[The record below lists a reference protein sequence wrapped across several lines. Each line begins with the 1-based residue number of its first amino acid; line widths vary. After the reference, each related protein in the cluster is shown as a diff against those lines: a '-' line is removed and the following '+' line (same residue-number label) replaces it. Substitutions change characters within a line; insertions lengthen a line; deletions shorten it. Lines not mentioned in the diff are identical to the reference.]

1 MRNINSITNLV
12 TTHLTVCMMA
22 SELPVESYHIELLK
36 QHDDYMCSFFG
47 GSEDLPDLLSCLKA
61 EGVLENNEV
70 QRLLKRMPDSY
81 NVIKG
86 LLPILKRKKADI
98 FLKFL
103 RVLKQRAEFNPN
115 PEYRTWKTLNTLIQG
130 LEGRSV
136 RDFRVPVET
145 HLTKTLQDLRTYVQQ
160 RNNNEKRFTL
170 KTRTSEY
177 ITPYKLQWCDI
188 ETKVVHK
195 KDRLFYSSMHGISV
209 HFLPTVFTV
218 GISTFKVSM
227 GVCDPMR
234 ITLPMN
240 FVLCTPVVWLDTEP
254 QGLLFPE
261 NSIHIS
267 LPHCANITCIEDA
280 NSLAVLSLPNS
291 NESPKEKLD
300 FSKADSFQ
308 ADFSDGCYAIFC
320 TSHFTY
326 YSGTVDLSKRKRPRF
341 EQYDDLITK
350 HSKPFLPPVKKSN
363 SVDDDKTVLKIVSH
377 KPGNMSRSGSPLH
390 RKSRKMRNQS
400 PQKRQ
405 LSLEQSCDP
414 SKPIVLVPPEVE
426 SKLDQVC
433 SIQSMLMY

>member
-1 MRNINSITNLV
+1 MRNINSITSLV
-12 TTHLTVCMMA
+12 TTHLTVCLMA

-36 QHDDYMCSFFG
+36 QHDDYMCSYFG
-47 GSEDLPDLLSCLKA
+47 ATEDLPDLLSCLKA
-61 EGVLENNEV
+61 EGVLESNEI

-81 NVIKG
+81 DVIKG
-86 LLPILKRKKADI
+86 LLPILKRKKADV

-103 RVLKQRAEFNPN
+103 GVLKQRAEFNQI

-145 HLTKTLQDLRTYVQQ
+145 HLIETLEDLRTYVQL
-160 RNNNEKRFTL
+160 RNNNEKKL
-170 KTRTSEY
+170 AGKTHTAEY

-195 KDRLFYSSMHGISV
+195 KDRLFYSSIHGVSV
-209 HFLPTVFTV
+209 NFLPTVFTV
-218 GISTFKVSM
+218 GISEFKVSM

-234 ITLPMN
+234 ITLPLN
-240 FVLCTPVVWLDTEP
+240 FVLCTPVIWLDTEP
-254 QGLLFPE
+254 QGLVFPE

-300 FSKADSFQ
+300 FSKADSIQ
-308 ADFSDGCYAIFC
+308 ADFSDGYYAIFC
-320 TSHFTY
+320 TSHFTH

-341 EQYDDLITK
+341 EQYDNLIAK
-350 HSKPFLPPVKKSN
+350 HSTPFLPPVKKSN
-363 SVDDDKTVLKIVSH
+363 SVDDDKTVLKIVSY
-377 KPGNMSRSGSPLH
+377 KPGSMPWSGYPLH
-390 RKSRKMRNQS
+390 RKPKNMRSRRQHSLKQS
-400 PQKRQ
+400 R
-405 LSLEQSCDP
+405 DP
-414 SKPIVLVPPEVE
+414 SKPIIPVPLEVE
-426 SKLDQVC
+426 SKFDQVC
-433 SIQSMLMY
+433 STQLMLIY